1 MKRRSG
7 KTWLAL
13 LCLAGCNPPLV
24 YDPQQPIA
32 PNILDRTEPELELR
46 VFFAG
51 NNFDSVVKPKGMFF
65 FSPARCIHVASPF
78 RVLAAATDLEG
89 GISYLNLASPDVL
102 PIAGSFVAT
111 PAPDS
116 TTQVDDPASPN
127 VTYANPGMS
136 PGSHTV
142 EVTYYS
148 GGALPGRPRGFVTLE
163 AKFNLGSVS
172 VADLSVRA
180 RNTSVSASSASMDG
194 YFVRPADATHPPGSP
209 CTPPP

>member
-65 FSPARCIHVASPF
+65 NGVRSDTFVPNIPRYSRGKPFSG
-78 RVLAAATDLEG
+78 E
-89 GISYLNLASPDVL
+89 
-102 PIAGSFVAT
+102 
-111 PAPDS
+111 
-116 TTQVDDPASPN
+116 
-127 VTYANPGMS
+127 
-136 PGSHTV
+136 
-142 EVTYYS
+142 
-148 GGALPGRPRGFVTLE
+148 
-163 AKFNLGSVS
+163 
-172 VADLSVRA
+172 RA
-180 RNTSVSASSASMDG
+180 RT
-194 YFVRPADATHPPGSP
+194 RL
-209 CTPPP
+209 